1 MGEGDLEDGGG
12 ALGDAGNGGAEA
24 RDWEGETMG
33 EMVEDLLLI
42 GLVFGIGGLMWLRA
56 RWAAMVGNGVGVQG
70 QAAQAQGPVGG
81 GVGFDGAEAFGAGF
95 EPPQQPE
102 RVQQDRPAQ
111 ENQRP
116 QGPEDEEDERRE
128 E

>member
-12 ALGDAGNGGAEA
+12 ALGEAGNGGAEA

-81 GVGFDGAEAFGAGF
+81 GVGFEGAEAFGAGF
-95 EPPQQPE
+95 GPPQQ

-111 ENQRP
+111 DNQRP

-128 E
+128 